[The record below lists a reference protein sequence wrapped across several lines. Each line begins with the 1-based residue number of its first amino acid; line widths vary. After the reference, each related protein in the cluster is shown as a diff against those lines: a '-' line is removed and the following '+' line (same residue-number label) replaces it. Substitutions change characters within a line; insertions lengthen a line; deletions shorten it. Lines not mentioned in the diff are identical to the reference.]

1 MCAALCAPTGT
12 FERMKNAH
20 IKGVPRGVAWYVVR
34 TQLSPMTTT
43 PDLLNSL
50 RSEWRH
56 VGASLPARRAAHHF
70 AQCHDELDLGCVDD
84 LVDVVSLC
92 ESRGPRKVLER
103 ARIVRALL
111 EDARDPM
118 IHRALLQTLL
128 PGIVSVCR
136 QLRFGA
142 GIIDDPGETLAVAI
156 ALAAEL
162 LHDWAG
168 QSRPY
173 AAPDVLSALRGRLR
187 RHLLKEKEQQRLL
200 TSGTY
205 DVVHVEQT
213 STTTLQSRLEAMRG
227 TPHERLARLT
237 YARVFEGLSLKELA
251 AADHSAP
258 QHLQHELQR
267 FARRHLI

>member
-1 MCAALCAPTGT
+1 
-12 FERMKNAH
+12 
-20 IKGVPRGVAWYVVR
+20 
-34 TQLSPMTTT
+34 MTTT
-43 PDLLNSL
+43 PDLLNRL

-56 VGASLPARRAAHHF
+56 AGASLPARRAAQHF
-70 AQCHDELDLGCVDD
+70 AERHRELELDFVDD
-84 LVDVVSLC
+84 LVDVVRLC

-103 ARIVRALL
+103 ARIVQALL
-111 EDARDPM
+111 EDARDPL

-142 GIIDDPGETLAVAI
+142 GIVDEPGETLAVAT
-156 ALAAEL
+156 ALCAEL
-162 LHDWAG
+162 LYDWAG

-187 RHLLKEKEQQRLL
+187 RHLLKEKEERRILASDANNVAHAAQG
-200 TSGTY
+200 S
-205 DVVHVEQT
+205 
-213 STTTLQSRLEAMRG
+213 STTLQTRLEAMRG

-237 YARVFEGLSLKELA
+237 YARVFEGVSLKELA
-251 AADHSAP
+251 AADRSAP
-258 QHLQHELQR
+258 QSLQHELQC

>member
-1 MCAALCAPTGT
+1 
-12 FERMKNAH
+12 
-20 IKGVPRGVAWYVVR
+20 
-34 TQLSPMTTT
+34 MTTT

-56 VGASLPARRAAHHF
+56 VGASLPARRAAQLF
-70 AQCHDELDLGCVDD
+70 AKRHGALELDFVDD
-84 LVDVVSLC
+84 LVDVVSQC

-103 ARIVRALL
+103 ARIVQALL
-111 EDARDPM
+111 EDASDPL

-142 GIIDDPGETLAVAI
+142 GIVDEPGETLVVAI

-162 LHDWAG
+162 LYDWAG

-187 RHLLKEKEQQRLL
+187 RHLLKEKEQRRILS
-200 TSGTY
+200 SGAN
-205 DVVHVEQT
+205 DVVQVAETSST
-213 STTTLQSRLEAMRG
+213 STSLQTRLEAMRG
-227 TPHERLARLT
+227 TPYERLARLT
-237 YARVFEGLSLKELA
+237 YARVFEGVSLKELA

-258 QHLQHELQR
+258 QQLRHELQR
-267 FARRHLI
+267 FAHRHLI

>member
-1 MCAALCAPTGT
+1 MWCGA
-12 FERMKNAH
+12 
-20 IKGVPRGVAWYVVR
+20 R

-50 RSEWRH
+50 RSEWRQ
-56 VGASLPARRAAHHF
+56 VGATLPARRAAQHF
-70 AQCHDELDLGCVDD
+70 AERHGALKLDFVDD
-84 LVDVVSLC
+84 LIDVVHLC

-103 ARIVRALL
+103 ARIVQALL
-111 EDARDPM
+111 EDARDPL

-142 GIIDDPGETLAVAI
+142 GIIDEPGETLAVAL

-162 LHDWAG
+162 LYDWAG

-187 RHLLKEKEQQRLL
+187 RHLLKEKEQRRLL
-200 TSGTY
+200 ASDANGA
-205 DVVHVEQT
+205 DHVAQT
-213 STTTLQSRLEAMRG
+213 CTTTLQTRLEEMRG
-227 TPHERLARLT
+227 TPYERLALLT
-237 YARVFEGLSLKELA
+237 YARVFEGISLKELA

-258 QHLQHELQR
+258 QQLQHELQR